1 MAVMHNLA
9 VLDLSKLESARHDRL
24 QDEWAKLAQMAGWTT
39 ATEQAIP
46 VAPIARSSRPRRL
59 SSIQAAGAA
68 PETME
73 SQVADAAS
81 FAGLLGSTVR
91 ADLIFLTPG
100 GKKIVGDVAVTHSWL
115 PHSCSD
121 ALIAMENTK
130 YKKYCVPDSNASM
143 PGGELFFPL
152 VHHPSGQMGAAAVK
166 LAMHIVDDLA
176 GKLRS
181 RMRMSKPKAQQH
193 ATFVVYG
200 SLGRILQQQEC
211 RVLAA
216 SAPLVAARPVMDS
229 WRYGE

>member
-1 MAVMHNLA
+1 MNRRFRSPKRY
-9 VLDLSKLESARHDRL
+9 VLQSP
-24 QDEWAKLAQMAGWTT
+24 QTAG
-39 ATEQAIP
+39 AASEAFGP
-46 VAPIARSSRPRRL
+46 
-59 SSIQAAGAA
+59 QAAGAA
-68 PETME
+68 PP
-73 SQVADAAS
+73 D
-81 FAGLLGSTVR
+81 GLLGSTVR

-100 GKKIVGDVAVTHSWL
+100 GKRIVGDVAVTHSWL
-115 PHSCSD
+115 PNSCSD

-130 YKKYCVPDSNASM
+130 YKKYCVLDSTSSM

-166 LAMHIVDDLA
+166 LAMQIVDDLA

-193 ATFVVYG
+193 ATFLVYG

-216 SAPLVAARPVMDS
+216 SAPLVAARPVADS
-229 WRYGE
+229 LRYGE